1 MTEER
6 FENAMEHF
14 GNAVETVVEGAA
26 TVVDKSMDFMWGFR
40 PVRLVGRT
48 LTFLTGAGLMA
59 SSVPLEEKGYHNT
72 AKACL
77 IGGGVVIAAQ
87 IIEIAVLR
95 RK

>member
-1 MTEER
+1 M
-6 FENAMEHF
+6 
-14 GNAVETVVEGAA
+14 
-26 TVVDKSMDFMWGFR
+26 
-40 PVRLVGRT
+40 GRT

-59 SSVPLEEKGYHNT
+59 SSVPLEEKGYHKT

>member
-26 TVVDKSMDFMWGFR
+26 TVVDKSTDFMWGFR

-59 SSVPLEEKGYHNT
+59 SSVPLEEKGYHKT

>member
-59 SSVPLEEKGYHNT
+59 SSVPLEEKGYQT

>member
-14 GNAVETVVEGAA
+14 GDAVETAVESAA
-26 TVVDKSMDFMWGFR
+26 TVLDKSMDFMWGFR
-40 PVRLVGRT
+40 PVRLAGRT

-59 SSVPLEEKGYHNT
+59 SSVPLEEKGYHKT

-77 IGGGVVIAAQ
+77 IGVGVVIAAK
-87 IIEIAVLR
+87 IIELAVLR

>member
-48 LTFLTGAGLMA
+48 LTLLTGAGLMA
-59 SSVPLEEKGYHNT
+59 SSVPLEEKGYHKT

-87 IIEIAVLR
+87 IVEIAVLR